1 MIEIPETGSEYVF
14 EGEVIKLNAR
24 DFYKWADMYKG
35 LDLVIELQQL
45 DEEFSIKLRE
55 GWNGKGWFS
64 QAYSRFNGRNKI
76 ALDKLARMPHA
87 YSRGQLVAPRLT
99 KEMSLEQQIGDTS
112 WATGIKTIN

>member
-1 MIEIPETGSEYVF
+1 MTNYIF

-35 LDLVIELQQL
+35 LDLVAELQQL

-76 ALDKLARMPHA
+76 AMAKLARMPHT
-87 YSRGQLVAPRLT
+87 YSNTQLVAPKLT
-99 KEMSLEQQIGDTS
+99 KEMSLDQQLNDTS
-112 WATGIKTIN
+112 WANGIKTIN